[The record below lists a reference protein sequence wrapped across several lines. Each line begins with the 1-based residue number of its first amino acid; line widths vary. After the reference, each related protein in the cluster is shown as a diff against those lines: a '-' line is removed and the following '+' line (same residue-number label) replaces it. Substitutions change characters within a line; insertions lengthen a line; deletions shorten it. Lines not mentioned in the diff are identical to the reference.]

1 MNNSFLAWYLFL
13 VFFLFSCTAIEIK
26 EDIFSKKGKFSLA
39 SNSEY
44 FSGIINVS
52 DVEKRIQFNLD
63 SLSKEFKISFTDEEI
78 ETKEDIFSK
87 KGKFSLAS
95 NSEYFSGIIN
105 VSDVEKRIQFNLDS
119 LSKDFKISFKDEEIK
134 TNFKYENI
142 IKESDFKLFLKW
154 FFFKCTN
161 IECQN
166 FTLQNLKLKK
176 HLSNKS
182 GLIIQGNYQ
191 KFRLSLKLN
200 DI

>member
-1 MNNSFLAWYLFL
+1 MKKSFLAWYLFL
-13 VFFLFSCTAIEIK
+13 VFFLFSCAAIEIK

-44 FSGIINVS
+44 FSGTINVS
-52 DVEKRIQFNLD
+52 GEDKRIQL
-63 SLSKEFKISFTDEEI
+63 
-78 ETKEDIFSK
+78 
-87 KGKFSLAS
+87 
-95 NSEYFSGIIN
+95 
-105 VSDVEKRIQFNLDS
+105 NLDS
-119 LSKDFKISFKDEEIK
+119 LSKDFKISFQDEEIK
-134 TNFKYENI
+134 TNFRYENI
-142 IKESDFKLFLKW
+142 IKESDLRAFLKW

-166 FTLQNLKLKK
+166 FTLQNLKLRK

-182 GLIIQGNYQ
+182 GLIIQGNFQ

>member
-13 VFFLFSCTAIEIK
+13 VFFLFSCAAIEIK

-63 SLSKEFKISFTDEEI
+63 SLSKEFKIWFT
-78 ETKEDIFSK
+78 
-87 KGKFSLAS
+87 
-95 NSEYFSGIIN
+95 
-105 VSDVEKRIQFNLDS
+105 
-119 LSKDFKISFKDEEIK
+119 DEEIK

-154 FFFKCTN
+154 FFFECTN

-182 GLIIQGNYQ
+182 GLNIQGNYQ
-191 KFRLSLKLN
+191 KYRLSLKLN

>member
-1 MNNSFLAWYLFL
+1 MKKSFLAWYLFL
-13 VFFLFSCTAIEIK
+13 VFFLFSCSVIEIK
-26 EDIFSKKGKFSLA
+26 ESIFSKKGKFSLA

-44 FSGIINVS
+44 FSGTINVS
-52 DVEKRIQFNLD
+52 DSEKRIKFNID
-63 SLSKEFKISFTDEEI
+63 GS
-78 ETKEDIFSK
+78 
-87 KGKFSLAS
+87 
-95 NSEYFSGIIN
+95 
-105 VSDVEKRIQFNLDS
+105 
-119 LSKDFKISFKDEEIK
+119 SKDFKISLKNEEIK

-142 IKESDFKLFLKW
+142 INESDFKLFLKW

-166 FTLQNLKLKK
+166 FSLQNLELKK

-182 GLIIQGNYQ
+182 GLIIRGNFH

>member
-1 MNNSFLAWYLFL
+1 MKKSFLVWYLFL
-13 VFFLFSCTAIEIK
+13 VFFLFSCAAVEIK

-44 FSGIINVS
+44 FSGTINMS
-52 DVEKRIQFNLD
+52 DEEKRIQLNLD
-63 SLSKEFKISFTDEEI
+63 
-78 ETKEDIFSK
+78 
-87 KGKFSLAS
+87 
-95 NSEYFSGIIN
+95 N
-105 VSDVEKRIQFNLDS
+105 

-134 TNFKYENI
+134 TNFKYENF
-142 IKESDFKLFLKW
+142 IKESDFKAFLKW
-154 FFFKCTN
+154 FFFKCKN

-166 FTLQNLKLKK
+166 FTLQNLKLRK

-182 GLIIQGNYQ
+182 GLIIQGNFQ

>member
-1 MNNSFLAWYLFL
+1 MKKSFLAWYLFL

-44 FSGIINVS
+44 LSGTINVS
-52 DVEKRIQFNLD
+52 DVEKRIEL
-63 SLSKEFKISFTDEEI
+63 
-78 ETKEDIFSK
+78 
-87 KGKFSLAS
+87 
-95 NSEYFSGIIN
+95 
-105 VSDVEKRIQFNLDS
+105 NLDS

-134 TNFKYENI
+134 TNFQYENI

-154 FFFKCTN
+154 FFLKCTN

-176 HLSNKS
+176 YLSNKS
-182 GLIIQGNYQ
+182 GLIIQGNFQ
-191 KFRLSLKLN
+191 KFRLSLRLN
-200 DI
+200 DV

>member
-1 MNNSFLAWYLFL
+1 MKKSFLVWYLFF
-13 VFFLFSCTAIEIK
+13 VFFLFSCTAVEIK
-26 EDIFSKKGKFSLA
+26 EDFFSKKGKFSLA
-39 SNSEY
+39 SSSEY
-44 FSGIINVS
+44 FSGIM
-52 DVEKRIQFNLD
+52 
-63 SLSKEFKISFTDEEI
+63 
-78 ETKEDIFSK
+78 
-87 KGKFSLAS
+87 
-95 NSEYFSGIIN
+95 N

-119 LSKDFKISFKDEEIK
+119 LSKDFKISFQDEEIK

-142 IKESDFKLFLKW
+142 IKESDFKAFLKW
-154 FFFKCTN
+154 FFFKCKN

-166 FTLQNLKLKK
+166 FTLQNLKLRK

>member
-1 MNNSFLAWYLFL
+1 MKKSFLAWYLLL
-13 VFFLFSCTAIEIK
+13 VFFLFSCAAIEIK

-44 FSGIINVS
+44 FSGTINVS
-52 DVEKRIQFNLD
+52 DVEKKIQLNLD
-63 SLSKEFKISFTDEEI
+63 
-78 ETKEDIFSK
+78 
-87 KGKFSLAS
+87 
-95 NSEYFSGIIN
+95 
-105 VSDVEKRIQFNLDS
+105 NLG
-119 LSKDFKISFKDEEIK
+119 KDFKISFKDEEIK

-154 FFFKCTN
+154 FFSKCTN
-161 IECQN
+161 IKCQN

-182 GLIIQGNYQ
+182 GLIIQGNFQ

>member
-1 MNNSFLAWYLFL
+1 MKKSFLAWYLFMI
-13 VFFLFSCTAIEIK
+13 FFLFSCSSIEVK
-26 EDIFSKKGKFSLA
+26 ENEVIKKGKFSLA

-44 FSGIINVS
+44 FSGTINVS
-52 DVEKRIQFNLD
+52 DVEKRIQL
-63 SLSKEFKISFTDEEI
+63 
-78 ETKEDIFSK
+78 
-87 KGKFSLAS
+87 
-95 NSEYFSGIIN
+95 
-105 VSDVEKRIQFNLDS
+105 NLDS
-119 LSKDFKISFKDEEIK
+119 LSKDFKIFLKDEEIK

-161 IECQN
+161 IECKN
-166 FTLQNLKLKK
+166 FDLQNLKLKK

-182 GLIIQGNYQ
+182 GLIIQGNFQ

>member
-13 VFFLFSCTAIEIK
+13 VFFLFSCAAIEIK
-26 EDIFSKKGKFSLA
+26 EGIFSKKGKFSLA

-52 DVEKRIQFNLD
+52 DVEKKIQFNLD
-63 SLSKEFKISFTDEEI
+63 SLSKEFKISYT
-78 ETKEDIFSK
+78 
-87 KGKFSLAS
+87 
-95 NSEYFSGIIN
+95 N
-105 VSDVEKRIQFNLDS
+105 
-119 LSKDFKISFKDEEIK
+119 EEIK

-154 FFFKCTN
+154 FFFECTN
-161 IECQN
+161 TECQN

-182 GLIIQGNYQ
+182 GLMIQGNFQ
-191 KFRLSLKLN
+191 NFRLSLKLN

>member
-1 MNNSFLAWYLFL
+1 MKKSFLAWYLFL

-26 EDIFSKKGKFSLA
+26 QDIFSKKGKFSLA
-39 SNSEY
+39 SSSEY

-63 SLSKEFKISFTDEEI
+63 
-78 ETKEDIFSK
+78 
-87 KGKFSLAS
+87 G
-95 NSEYFSGIIN
+95 
-105 VSDVEKRIQFNLDS
+105 
-119 LSKDFKISFKDEEIK
+119 LSKDFNISFKDEEIK

-142 IKESDFKLFLKW
+142 IKESDLKLFLKW

-166 FTLQNLKLKK
+166 FSLQNLKLKK
-176 HLSNKS
+176 HLSNKT
-182 GLIIQGNYQ
+182 GLIIQGNFQ
-191 KFRLSLKLN
+191 KFRFSMKLY

>member
-1 MNNSFLAWYLFL
+1 M
-13 VFFLFSCTAIEIK
+13 
-26 EDIFSKKGKFSLA
+26 
-39 SNSEY
+39 
-44 FSGIINVS
+44 S
-52 DVEKRIQFNLD
+52 DEEKRIQLNLD
-63 SLSKEFKISFTDEEI
+63 
-78 ETKEDIFSK
+78 
-87 KGKFSLAS
+87 
-95 NSEYFSGIIN
+95 N
-105 VSDVEKRIQFNLDS
+105 

-142 IKESDFKLFLKW
+142 IKESDFKAFLKW

-182 GLIIQGNYQ
+182 GLIIQGNFQ
-191 KFRLSLKLN
+191 NFRLSLKLN

>member
-13 VFFLFSCTAIEIK
+13 VFFLFSCAVIEIK
-26 EDIFSKKGKFSLA
+26 EGIFSKKGKFSLA

-63 SLSKEFKISFTDEEI
+63 SLSKEFKISYT
-78 ETKEDIFSK
+78 
-87 KGKFSLAS
+87 
-95 NSEYFSGIIN
+95 
-105 VSDVEKRIQFNLDS
+105 
-119 LSKDFKISFKDEEIK
+119 DEEIK

-154 FFFKCTN
+154 FFFECSNT
-161 IECQN
+161 ECQN

-176 HLSNKS
+176 HLTNKS
-182 GLIIQGNYQ
+182 GLMIQGNFQ
-191 KFRLSLKLN
+191 NFRLSLKLN